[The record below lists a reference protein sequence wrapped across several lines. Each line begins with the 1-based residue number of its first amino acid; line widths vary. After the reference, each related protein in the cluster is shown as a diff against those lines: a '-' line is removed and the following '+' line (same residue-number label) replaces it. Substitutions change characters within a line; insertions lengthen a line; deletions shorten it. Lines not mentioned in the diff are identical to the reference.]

1 MWQVAAA
8 LNRAALWL
16 LSLTACQVS
25 WAPQDESSTKTHD
38 FPGQAQCERK
48 NKINFSYSQVNAIAL
63 ILERFQLE
71 ERNGHFQNK

>member
-38 FPGQAQCERK
+38 FPGQA
-48 NKINFSYSQVNAIAL
+48 SV
-63 ILERFQLE
+63 
-71 ERNGHFQNK
+71 